1 VNGETET
8 RRRRKMMN
16 GDVIGFRGDQFHL
29 QLTTNSEG
37 PLA

>member
-1 VNGETET
+1 
-8 RRRRKMMN
+8 MMN
-16 GDVIGFRGDQFHL
+16 GDVIGFRGDQFQL